1 MGEKYLTKIE
11 WVLCPI
17 CSNKTR
23 IKIRPDTVLENFP
36 LFCPKCKKESLIDVK
51 NFEVKVI
58 EPDALDAEPMN
69 L

>member
-1 MGEKYLTKIE
+1 LTKIE

-58 EPDALDAEPMN
+58 EPDAQTQSR
-69 L
+69 

>member
-1 MGEKYLTKIE
+1 MGEKNLTKIE

-58 EPDALDAEPMN
+58 EPDAQTQSR
-69 L
+69 

>member
-36 LFCPKCKKESLIDVK
+36 LFCPKCKKKSLIDVK

-58 EPDALDAEPMN
+58 EPDAQTQSR
-69 L
+69 

>member
-1 MGEKYLTKIE
+1 MENAE
-11 WVLCPI
+11 WIRCPI
-17 CSNKTR
+17 CVNKTR
-23 IKIRPDTVLENFP
+23 IKVKNNTILENFP